1 MIDLKQFS
9 LEGKSAIVTG
19 ASRGIGR
26 ATALA
31 FARAGADVVLSSR
44 KVNDLEKVAAEIQ
57 GEGRRALV
65 VGAHLGKMEDV
76 KKVADTAKAAFG
88 RIDILVNNAGTS
100 PVFASFLDADERLW
114 DTVMNLNLRGL
125 FFLSQAVARKMKDHG
140 GGCIIN
146 VASIDGFLPEIDNG
160 IYAISKAG
168 VIMATKV
175 MSRELA
181 GCNIRVNALAPGFV
195 HTKLLDSSFDAR
207 PGREQEC
214 LGDVPL
220 GRLGQPEDMVGTMI
234 YLASDASRYTT
245 GHTFIV
251 DGGLLYV

>member
-1 MIDLKQFS
+1 MMDLKHFS
-9 LEGKSAIVTG
+9 LEGKVAIVTG

-26 ATALA
+26 STALA
-31 FARAGADVVLSSR
+31 FARVGADIVLSSR
-44 KVNDLEKVAAEIQ
+44 KVDDLEKVAADIQ
-57 GEGRRALV
+57 SEGKRALV
-65 VGAHLGKMEDV
+65 VGAHLGRMEDV
-76 KKVADTAKAAFG
+76 KRVADRAKAAFG

-100 PVFASFLDADERLW
+100 PVFASFLEAEEKLW
-114 DTVMNLNLRGL
+114 DTVMNLNLKGL
-125 FFLSQAVARKMKDHG
+125 FFLSQAVARTMKDQG

-146 VASIDGFLPEIDNG
+146 VASIDGFLPEIDSG
-160 IYAISKAG
+160 VYAISKSG

-175 MSRELA
+175 MARELA
-181 GCNIRVNALAPGFV
+181 SCNIRVNALAPGFV

-214 LGDVPL
+214 LHDVPM

-234 YLASDASRYTT
+234 YLASDASKYTT